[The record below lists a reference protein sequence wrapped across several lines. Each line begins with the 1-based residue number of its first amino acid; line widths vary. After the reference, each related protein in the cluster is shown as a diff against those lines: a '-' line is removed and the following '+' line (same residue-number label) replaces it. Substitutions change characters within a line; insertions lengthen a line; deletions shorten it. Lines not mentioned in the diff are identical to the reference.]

1 MLLFLH
7 FTSHHADDK
16 LIRFTSFLALL
27 SCKIFA
33 VAHILNHRVVNQ
45 TFIHELKDYLNVNS
59 VKTRAWIEYQV
70 FTRNY

>member
-16 LIRFTSFLALL
+16 LIRLYLYNCYNTPITSFLALL

-59 VKTRAWIEYQV
+59 VKTRA
-70 FTRNY
+70 